1 MNNDQK
7 FKQNGGAKHFSVC
20 IDDDP
25 VFCKLIEDCFS
36 MRALSFSAVSE
47 FMEWLAQPHQE
58 EILPFTIFLDIH
70 LKEGENGL
78 AYIPQIKAMFPS
90 APIIVVSA
98 DKSPENVGRALSAGA
113 ADFVFKPTM
122 PEELRAR
129 VNARRFE
136 LQSRLEKNVLH
147 VGDLELSLVRAEL
160 KGPKG
165 SAHLSHKEKELLAYL
180 FKTVGTMSTKEELKR
195 VLWGGASI
203 SDGAL
208 YRRIFEIR
216 KAVTQTSR
224 SMEIKSFYGKG
235 IALRSRDFA
244 EDQLLIGDLQTKAD
258 LKG

>member
-1 MNNDQK
+1 ME
-7 FKQNGGAKHFSVC
+7 QNKTKYFSIC

-25 VFCKLIEDCFS
+25 VFCKLIEDCFE
-36 MRALSFSAVSE
+36 MKALSFGSVSE
-47 FMEWLAQPHQE
+47 FVDWVGETSKDNIH
-58 EILPFTIFLDIH
+58 PFAIFLDIH
-70 LKEGENGL
+70 LRAGENGL
-78 AYIPQIKAMFPS
+78 SFIPQIRAMFPA

-98 DKSPENVGRALSAGA
+98 DKSPENVGKSLTSGA

-136 LQSRLEKNVLH
+136 LQSRLEKSVLA

-180 FKTVGTMSTKEELKR
+180 FKTVGTMSTKDELKR

-224 SMEIKSFYGKG
+224 TMEIKSFYGKG
-235 IALRSRDFA
+235 VALRSRDFA
-244 EDQLLIGDLQTKAD
+244 EDQLLIGDMQTQAD
-258 LKG
+258 LKGS